1 MADQDEE
8 SSNMTTGVVKVE
20 PSAENNQQQQIHQI
34 TNTEEQFVTE
44 STISNCAEYISK
56 QFTVHQPIPEYVQ
69 IATSASEVGET
80 VVGNTQVVNALAT
93 GEGLLVEGN
102 IIGSLDGSSAAET
115 LTAINTEDF
124 TEELVQNI
132 ADMEC
137 SPTSTIIYVQPDG
150 TFVEGTGLTP
160 EEQHQLVEQ
169 LAKQHI
175 PVVQVTENEAA
186 QLYHSQQQHSQ
197 FIQHAALVPEELQ
210 QVIEQVTKS
219 QQHVVEDNS
228 STFLSFVPQ
237 DQNLPEQNIVTS
249 EASCIS
255 HKTSDLALV
264 NPQNLIQTI
273 QQQTVLTQP
282 VNIMHNA
289 AQQLQNVAQ
298 QVALQHNQT
307 NSATPLLQ
315 PKLDTTRI
323 QVKSVQAHEKEK
335 FIPPLS
341 AVQPKIVALNQSAN
355 KCVSAASALNFIGP
369 QIIRIQPVAGT
380 GQQQLFLHSSSE
392 PPIQLLVQ
400 KAPPP
405 LGPITTVRKIP
416 LYKPINGQ
424 MSASGILTTSSSNV
438 IPVTTSVTELSI
450 DKKLKDKLRVKRP
463 LKVKTRSGRIS
474 RPPKYKVKDYKFI
487 KTEDL
492 ADGHQSD
499 SDDYSELSVEED
511 EEGVKKDIAFC
522 PLNYNLKP
530 KKFKCETCEKS
541 YIGKGGLA
549 RHYKLNP
556 SHEQPN
562 FLQTNQRSS
571 VKPNGGVPVTDS
583 GGGGDDS
590 SSVLVSEPLVMLSL
604 NNECV
609 SPVIEEVTTAPSQES
624 QQDLQLV
631 VPEQTVV
638 LQLPAPQGPG
648 RPRGPGRTRGPK
660 RSRQSALA
668 GRPGYA
674 VRSGRPGRPP
684 KSLGNITTEQQVTRR
699 KARLKEILQQC
710 ENEELMELALPR
722 LTKVITV
729 WEFLLMKVEKGYP
742 SKPYFADVYKEFEDL
757 YTMVKKMAED
767 HFNNSV
773 HLSLQRSLEIKNV
786 KVAES
791 LGILEKVLRKQ
802 KQQAADTSER
812 DVVVTIDDQLKL
824 HSSAKKHGIEREDE
838 KLLPPDKR
846 ARIEISLIDTNSTYF
861 SQKGKLVEALHLSGL
876 TAEEGI
882 IKQVNGDS
890 KIACITNGSLGVRT
904 EDTSSVSLHST
915 NEFKGPIGVEAD
927 TNPCHSNLLLYQSTE
942 VASQPSL
949 EGIQGQSGTG
959 DEQEHTVAFLSMD
972 TDITSEDLVQEH
984 LSNHSMADQLTDVE
998 LSDPVQTEH
1007 GIHSSSTLLSSINKG
1022 NLHKSESTQEHCNSM
1037 NSRDPLTNHE
1047 RSEQLHAS
1055 VIADQM
1061 QQLENVLSTA
1071 IVSLDHSNR
1080 TQSGELRDQIIH
1092 ETASS
1097 TQVRLESQISHES
1110 VKSLQVANPN
1120 ELCSEIEQ
1128 SSSIH
1133 SDVESTVTVDETVA
1147 FQLSDESHE
1156 LLTQGHEQIFIH
1168 TSDGLILSHPGAALV
1183 SQTEGIVIVTNADG
1197 TTMHIRTPEGVPL
1210 ETVEALLAMEAEG
1223 QSEGILVSQMQ

>member
-1 MADQDEE
+1 
-8 SSNMTTGVVKVE
+8 
-20 PSAENNQQQQIHQI
+20 
-34 TNTEEQFVTE
+34 
-44 STISNCAEYISK
+44 
-56 QFTVHQPIPEYVQ
+56 
-69 IATSASEVGET
+69 
-80 VVGNTQVVNALAT
+80 
-93 GEGLLVEGN
+93 
-102 IIGSLDGSSAAET
+102 
-115 LTAINTEDF
+115 
-124 TEELVQNI
+124 
-132 ADMEC
+132 
-137 SPTSTIIYVQPDG
+137 
-150 TFVEGTGLTP
+150 
-160 EEQHQLVEQ
+160 
-169 LAKQHI
+169 
-175 PVVQVTENEAA
+175 
-186 QLYHSQQQHSQ
+186 
-197 FIQHAALVPEELQ
+197 
-210 QVIEQVTKS
+210 
-219 QQHVVEDNS
+219 
-228 STFLSFVPQ
+228 
-237 DQNLPEQNIVTS
+237 
-249 EASCIS
+249 
-255 HKTSDLALV
+255 
-264 NPQNLIQTI
+264 
-273 QQQTVLTQP
+273 
-282 VNIMHNA
+282 
-289 AQQLQNVAQ
+289 
-298 QVALQHNQT
+298 
-307 NSATPLLQ
+307 
-315 PKLDTTRI
+315 
-323 QVKSVQAHEKEK
+323 

-571 VKPNGGVPVTDS
+571 VKPNGGVPVTKMAVLNIGINVS
-583 GGGGDDS
+583 S
-590 SSVLVSEPLVMLSL
+590 SSVLAVAKIILITLKKRGG
-604 NNECV
+604 CF
-609 SPVIEEVTTAPSQES
+609 
-624 QQDLQLV
+624 DLFSWGL
-631 VPEQTVV
+631 EKK
-638 LQLPAPQGPG
+638 LPAPQGPG

-949 EGIQGQSGTG
+949 EGIQGQS
-959 DEQEHTVAFLSMD
+959 
-972 TDITSEDLVQEH
+972 EDLVQEH

-1007 GIHSSSTLLSSINKG
+1007 GIHSSSINKG

-1080 TQSGELRDQIIH
+1080 TQS
-1092 ETASS
+1092 ASS

-1197 TTMHIRTPEGVPL
+1197 TTMHIRT
-1210 ETVEALLAMEAEG
+1210 
-1223 QSEGILVSQMQ
+1223 